1 MSLIR
6 LGTGPDQTDRSRS
19 VPPSRT
25 AVIVTC
31 YNQERFIRQSLDSIA
46 AQTREASEVVVIDGC
61 SQDRSVRVIERWIA
75 ENDMPITFIA
85 HDRNYGLCATL
96 NQGMSEISS
105 DFVLTL
111 YGDDWLEPTRIERQV
126 PVLESASEDVCMV
139 VGNMREVDRRGI
151 PIVDHDY
158 SDRIAPLQTMSG
170 AERLASLVSENVI
183 PSPAVLLKAD
193 EVRRVG
199 GYDESLTFDDYDMWL
214 RLLKERTLLFEPDIV
229 VNYRL
234 LGSSLSRNPDR
245 HGDFLL
251 SEARMMFKHRGT
263 PETDHAMVPRLR
275 RSAQTLQAMGDIARL
290 ERVEWMIR
298 AVEEGV
304 A

>member
-1 MSLIR
+1 M
-6 LGTGPDQTDRSRS
+6 
-19 VPPSRT
+19 PPSRT

-46 AQTREASEVVVIDGC
+46 AQTRAASEVVVIDGC

-111 YGDDWLEPTRIERQV
+111 YGDDWLEPTRIEHQA
-126 PVLESASEDVCMV
+126 PVLEGGPKDVCMV

-151 PIVDHDY
+151 PIVEHDY
-158 SDRIAPLQTMSG
+158 SARITPLESMTG
-170 AERLASLVSENVI
+170 AERVASLIAENVI

-214 RLLKERTLLFEPDIV
+214 RLLSERTLLFAPDIV

-251 SEARMMFKHRGT
+251 SEARMMFKHSGR
-263 PETDHAMVPRLR
+263 PETDAAMLPRLQ
-275 RSAQTLQAMGDIARL
+275 RSAQTLKGMGDAARL
-290 ERVEWMIR
+290 EKVESMIR
-298 AVEEGV
+298 SLREG
-304 A
+304 AA